1 MKATSRENTAN
12 VLRCFL
18 WFFPLLF
25 ITCYSFGQAST
36 NGRVTD
42 SLTKTSAADTTKRIP
57 GKPTVT
63 TKTKDTLIT
72 KIDTFSL
79 PVSADSLDGPVSY
92 EAADSGVLD
101 IPGRKFFL
109 YGKAHTTY
117 NTLDLKAGRIEI
129 DNGNSTAKAYFVKD
143 TAGKVLDR
151 PVLKDGDME
160 SESDSMFYNF
170 KTQRGL
176 TKSTYTKQG
185 EMFVFADRI
194 KKIDAQS
201 FYASMGRF
209 TTCNLDTPHFAFK
222 ARKMKLVNNK
232 WAYSGLAYPEFE
244 GIPMPIGLP
253 FGIYPLSQGRHS
265 GLLAPQFT
273 ATESFGLGLEGL
285 GYYKVLNENFDLT
298 VRSNIYSYGGY
309 AINLSPTYRVRYKYN
324 GGVRF
329 NFQNTRI
336 NFKGDP
342 DFVNT
347 KTFNFS
353 WNHSMDSKARP
364 GTNFSANVNFG
375 STQYNRFIP
384 NNNQLNF
391 TNQIASS
398 IQYSK
403 TWGDGKYNMSVT
415 GNHSQNN
422 QTGQYNVSLPNLNMT
437 VNTFYPLQQKES
449 VGTAKWYEKLGIG
462 YTGQVLNQFSFFDS
476 DSPYLKYNLREIIDT
491 MQWGAQHQIPISL
504 ALPALGPI
512 TVSPS
517 VTFSERWYGQ
527 QVLLSWN
534 ESGKKVDTTVTKG
547 FYASREMSF
556 GMGAQTAIFGTVNF
570 GKEKRI
576 QAIRHV
582 IRPSISANY
591 KPDFARK
598 DHYTVQI
605 DSNKNTDRFSLY
617 RGSVFNAFG
626 EGKFGGLSFGVQNNL
641 EMKVRD
647 KKDTSAGATKKI
659 RLLDNLSINSAYNF
673 MADSLQLS
681 PFSIL
686 MSTTLFEKI
695 NITGSTSVDP
705 YQTDS
710 IGRRINKYMWN
721 AEKFALGRFTSGS
734 LSIGASFQSKKK
746 EDDNKEVAK
755 ETNDDYITPDE
766 QLRQQEYIRSNPA
779 EFADFNVPWSLTVAY
794 ALSFT
799 QQRKP
804 DYSGFTTS
812 TFQSVNLNGDFNLT
826 PKWKMGG
833 SMFYDLTTRKLQ
845 NLTMFLSRELHCW
858 QLSINIVPVGLYRSF
873 NISINPKSAILRDLK
888 VNRTRFFYN

>member
-1 MKATSRENTAN
+1 
-12 VLRCFL
+12 
-18 WFFPLLF
+18 
-25 ITCYSFGQAST
+25 
-36 NGRVTD
+36 
-42 SLTKTSAADTTKRIP
+42 
-57 GKPTVT
+57 
-63 TKTKDTLIT
+63 
-72 KIDTFSL
+72 
-79 PVSADSLDGPVSY
+79 
-92 EAADSGVLD
+92 
-101 IPGRKFFL
+101 
-109 YGKAHTTY
+109 
-117 NTLDLKAGRIEI
+117 
-129 DNGNSTAKAYFVKD
+129 
-143 TAGKVLDR
+143 
-151 PVLKDGDME
+151 
-160 SESDSMFYNF
+160 
-170 KTQRGL
+170 
-176 TKSTYTKQG
+176 
-185 EMFVFADRI
+185 
-194 KKIDAQS
+194 
-201 FYASMGRF
+201 
-209 TTCNLDTPHFAFK
+209 
-222 ARKMKLVNNK
+222 
-232 WAYSGLAYPEFE
+232 
-244 GIPMPIGLP
+244 
-253 FGIYPLSQGRHS
+253 
-265 GLLAPQFT
+265 
-273 ATESFGLGLEGL
+273 
-285 GYYKVLNENFDLT
+285 
-298 VRSNIYSYGGY
+298 
-309 AINLSPTYRVRYKYN
+309 
-324 GGVRF
+324 
-329 NFQNTRI
+329 
-336 NFKGDP
+336 
-342 DFVNT
+342 
-347 KTFNFS
+347 
-353 WNHSMDSKARP
+353 
-364 GTNFSANVNFG
+364 
-375 STQYNRFIP
+375 
-384 NNNQLNF
+384 
-391 TNQIASS
+391 
-398 IQYSK
+398 
-403 TWGDGKYNMSVT
+403 
-415 GNHSQNN
+415 
-422 QTGQYNVSLPNLNMT
+422 
-437 VNTFYPLQQKES
+437 
-449 VGTAKWYEKLGIG
+449 
-462 YTGQVLNQFSFFDS
+462 
-476 DSPYLKYNLREIIDT
+476 
-491 MQWGAQHQIPISL
+491 
-504 ALPALGPI
+504 
-512 TVSPS
+512 
-517 VTFSERWYGQ
+517 
-527 QVLLSWN
+527 
-534 ESGKKVDTTVTKG
+534 
-547 FYASREMSF
+547 MSF

-746 EDDNKEVAK
+746 EDANKEGAK

>member
-1 MKATSRENTAN
+1 MTASIRENTAN

-25 ITCYSFGQAST
+25 ITCYSFGQGQT
-36 NGRVTD
+36 NSSIRD
-42 SLTKTSAADTTKRIP
+42 SLTKRVPADTIKKAP

-63 TKTKDTLIT
+63 ARVKDSLVT

-79 PVSADSLDGPVSY
+79 PVSADSLDGPVNY
-92 EAADSGVLD
+92 EASDSGVLD
-101 IPGRKFFL
+101 IPGRTFFL

-117 NTLDLKAGRIEI
+117 KTLDLKAGRIEI
-129 DNGNSTAKAYFVKD
+129 DNASSTAKAYFERD
-143 TAGKVLDR
+143 STGKVLDR

-244 GIPMPIGLP
+244 GVPIPIGLP

-285 GYYKVLNENFDLT
+285 GYYKVLNDNFDVT

-309 AINLSPTYRVRYKYN
+309 AINVSPSYRVRYKYN

-342 DFVNT
+342 DYVNT
-347 KTFNFS
+347 RTFNFS

-364 GTNFSANVNFG
+364 GTTFSANINFG
-375 STQYNRFIP
+375 STKYNQFIP

-437 VNTFYPLQQKES
+437 VNTFYPFQKKES

-462 YTGQVLNQFSFFDS
+462 YSGQVLNQFSFFDS

-512 TVSPS
+512 TISPS
-517 VTFSERWYGQ
+517 VSFSERWYGQ

-534 ESGKKVDTTVTKG
+534 ETRKKVDTTVTKG

-556 GMGAQTAIFGTVNF
+556 GLGTQTAIFGTVNF

-591 KPDFARK
+591 KPDFAKK

-605 DSNKNTDRFSLY
+605 DSAKNTDRFSVY
-617 RGSVFNAFG
+617 RGSVFSAFG
-626 EGKFGGLSFGVQNNL
+626 EGQFGGLSFGVQNNL

-647 KKDTSAGATKKI
+647 KKDTSAAATKKI

-710 IGRRINKYMWN
+710 IGRRINKFMWN
-721 AEKFALGRFTSGS
+721 AEQFKLGRFTSGS
-734 LSIGASFQSKKK
+734 LSIGANFQSKKK
-746 EDDNKEVAK
+746 EETKDDNKE
-755 ETNDDYITPDE
+755 ESNSDFITPDE
-766 QLRQQEYIRSNPA
+766 QLRQQEYVRSNPA

-794 ALSFT
+794 SLSFT
-799 QQRKP
+799 QQRKA
-804 DYSGFTTS
+804 DYSGFKTT
-812 TFQSVNLNGDFNLT
+812 TFSSLNLNGDFNLS

-833 SMFYDLTTRKLQ
+833 SMYYDLTTRKLQ

-858 QLSINIVPVGLYRSF
+858 QLSINVVPVGLYRSF